1 MTFNFDLIFST
12 TKKVLLWISFGMNEN
27 FSYKNIYFYA
37 MKKKRKNLLYFQIND
52 Q

>member
-27 FSYKNIYFYA
+27 FLYKNIYFYA
-37 MKKKRKNLLYFQIND
+37 MKKEKKFTLFPD
-52 Q
+52 